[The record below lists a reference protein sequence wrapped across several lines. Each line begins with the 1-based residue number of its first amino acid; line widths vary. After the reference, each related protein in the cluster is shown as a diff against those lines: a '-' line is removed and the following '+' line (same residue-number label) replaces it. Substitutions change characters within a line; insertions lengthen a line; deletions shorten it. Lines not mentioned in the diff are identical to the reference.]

1 MTEKGELWEFLL
13 MTRLL
18 SSFKFRNV
26 TRYSNFIISFYLSI
40 KVPKDIQM
48 KNKPIHSL
56 FY

>member
-1 MTEKGELWEFLL
+1 MTEKGEFWEFLL
-13 MTRLL
+13 MTKLL
-18 SSFKFRNV
+18 SRFKFGNV
-26 TRYSNFIISFYLSI
+26 TRYSNFIISFSLS